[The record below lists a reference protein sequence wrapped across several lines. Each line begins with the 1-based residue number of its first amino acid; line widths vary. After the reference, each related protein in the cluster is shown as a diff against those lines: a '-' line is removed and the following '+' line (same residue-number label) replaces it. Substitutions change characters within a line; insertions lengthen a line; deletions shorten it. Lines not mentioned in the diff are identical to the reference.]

1 MIRRAAVPP
10 SAAAPAAPPAGDST
24 HNHRRHQHETADVN
38 DAKAHGTNNRAASL
52 HDVLSIEKEQ
62 LRGLT
67 LVALLHGFGRLFAG
81 GGKAAR
87 DDPVGTFAHSRPV
100 DSLDW
105 FVSHSWSSPR
115 VVKYLALLLCFN
127 RRDAA
132 VAASFAT
139 IAVFFVQAL
148 YYESLPRWLTFVG
161 PNVYSDFAPVE
172 ISKGCTVIGC
182 PVLLIGLFGAHR
194 ARQALGWKPVEC
206 FLDVACIPQAD
217 PAARARGISS
227 LGALLDRSEGMLV
240 LLDEEYVCHT
250 GLEPRSRTPGKPAA
264 HTRVRHLGQFTRLWC
279 VFEIAAFAKRA
290 GMHRVQIVQLHSA
303 LIEWSIMLAFLIV
316 GAFFIL
322 VSGPLLPTGVGVVI
336 GGLMLAG
343 IMLPLMVPLIFAM
356 IWADR
361 SADAIERLR
370 HFRLE
375 DAVCQGAEDR
385 EAILALISSWYT
397 DTSVALPRDEAVRLG
412 HHRFE
417 QFVRCDVRLAV
428 KNQHVRTRFSHTTV
442 AMILLALAPSFLD
455 VIASPETSL
464 ITCFDMVT
472 NMAVTVGVGFPIVAI
487 ILRFSSKVVT
497 ALDRGG
503 LHSLTIRYAIGVLIM
518 SVLGSL
524 NLAVCGALA
533 QPVQIF
539 IQGAGYQ
546 PATDSLDKPQRQQL
560 KLQALCLGAVWA
572 GLRL

>member
-1 MIRRAAVPP
+1 MIRRAAAPP

-24 HNHRRHQHETADVN
+24 HNHRRHRQETADVN
-38 DAKAHGTNNRAASL
+38 YAKAHGTNNRTASL

-161 PNVYSDFAPVE
+161 PNVFSDFAPVE
-172 ISKGCTVIGC
+172 ISKGCTAIGC
-182 PVLLIGLFGAHR
+182 SVLLIGLFGAHR

-250 GLEPRSRTPGKPAA
+250 GPLTPKSDPKASLLLTHVCAISDSSRACGVSLKSRHSPSARACTASRLCSSTQRS
-264 HTRVRHLGQFTRLWC
+264 
-279 VFEIAAFAKRA
+279 
-290 GMHRVQIVQLHSA
+290 S
-303 LIEWSIMLAFLIV
+303 
-316 GAFFIL
+316 
-322 VSGPLLPTGVGVVI
+322 SG
-336 GGLMLAG
+336 
-343 IMLPLMVPLIFAM
+343 
-356 IWADR
+356 R
-361 SADAIERLR
+361 S
-370 HFRLE
+370 
-375 DAVCQGAEDR
+375 CSQ
-385 EAILALISSWYT
+385 
-397 DTSVALPRDEAVRLG
+397 
-412 HHRFE
+412 
-417 QFVRCDVRLAV
+417 C
-428 KNQHVRTRFSHTTV
+428 
-442 AMILLALAPSFLD
+442 
-455 VIASPETSL
+455 
-464 ITCFDMVT
+464 
-472 NMAVTVGVGFPIVAI
+472 
-487 ILRFSSKVVT
+487 
-497 ALDRGG
+497 
-503 LHSLTIRYAIGVLIM
+503 
-518 SVLGSL
+518 
-524 NLAVCGALA
+524 
-533 QPVQIF
+533 
-539 IQGAGYQ
+539 
-546 PATDSLDKPQRQQL
+546 
-560 KLQALCLGAVWA
+560 
-572 GLRL
+572 